1 MLPLISGRVDI
12 MNQDRAH
19 QSRSEVAR
27 NAGLVSL
34 AVMAS
39 RVLGLVRD
47 QVFAALFGAGL
58 HFDAFLTAFRI
69 PNLLRDLLAEGALSS
84 AFVTTFSQTLQQK
97 GRPAALALSNRVAT
111 LSIVAI
117 SLISILGWIF
127 AAEIVR
133 LLAPGFFAVPGKA
146 ELTVNLTR
154 IMIPFLLLIALAA
167 QAMGMLN
174 AFNIFGMPALASAF
188 FNIGIIAGGVALGF
202 LLGPIVGISPI
213 AGMAYG
219 VLIGG
224 FLELAVQW
232 PSLKRCGVSFRA
244 DFTVRDPGVR
254 QIIRLMGPALIGT
267 AAVQINVFVNTN
279 FASAIVDP
287 STGAVI
293 NGPVSWLN
301 YAFRFMQFPIGVFG
315 VAIATAA
322 LPSLSRS
329 TVHPD
334 YAEFRETLAHSLALV
349 FLLCIPSAVGL
360 AVLAKPI
367 VALIFEHGK
376 FTAFDTVQTAKALA
390 AYSIGLAGYGAIKV
404 LSPAFYALHDA
415 RTPMLISLGSIAV
428 NYVMNTLLVGLFGH
442 VGLACS
448 TSVVALVNFFLLALF
463 MRRRLG
469 RLEGHRLGTAI
480 LRILAATVPMA
491 LMAWAISA
499 ALALLPLRGFLLHLF
514 QVTAAITIAA
524 LVFYFACRLL
534 HVREVDEAIDAIG
547 GRLLRMV
554 RPRAA
559 N

>member
-1 MLPLISGRVDI
+1 
-12 MNQDRAH
+12 MNGDSAH
-19 QSRSEVAR
+19 QSRVDVAR
-27 NAGLVSL
+27 NAGIVSL

-47 QVFAALFGAGL
+47 QVFAVLFGAGL

-84 AFVTTFSQTLQQK
+84 AFVTTFSQTLQEK
-97 GRPAALALSNRVAT
+97 GKSAALKLSNRVAS
-111 LSIVAI
+111 LSIIVI
-117 SLISILGWIF
+117 CIISILAWNF
-127 AAEIVR
+127 TAEIVR

-146 ELTVNLTR
+146 ELTIHLTR
-154 IMIPFLLLIALAA
+154 IMIPFLLFIALAA

-188 FNIGIIAGGVALGF
+188 FNIGIIAGGVLLGF
-202 LLGPIVGISPI
+202 FLGPFLGISPI

-232 PSLKRCGVSFRA
+232 PSLKRCGVSFRP

-254 QIIRLMGPALIGT
+254 QIIRLMGPAVIGT

-279 FASAIVDP
+279 FASAIIDP
-287 STGAVI
+287 STGAVT

-329 TVHPD
+329 TVSPD
-334 YAEFRETLAHSLALV
+334 YSEFRQTLAHSLALV

-360 AVLAKPI
+360 AVLAQPI
-367 VALIFEHGK
+367 VALVFEHGK
-376 FTAFDTVQTAKALA
+376 FTAFDTMQTAKALM

-404 LSPAFYALHDA
+404 LSPAFYALNDA

-428 NYVMNTLLVGLFGH
+428 NYVMNSLLVGLFGH
-442 VGLACS
+442 VGLASS
-448 TSVVALVNFFLLALF
+448 TSAVALVNFFLLALF

-469 RLEGHRLGTAI
+469 RLEGRRLGSTV
-480 LRILAATVPMA
+480 LR
-491 LMAWAISA
+491 ISA
-499 ALALLPLRGFLLHLF
+499 ATLAMAFIAWATSAGVSMLPLKGFLLHLS
-514 QVTAAITIAA
+514 QVTAAISLAA
-524 LVFYFACRLL
+524 LAFYSSCRLL
-534 HVREVDEAIDAIG
+534 HVEELHEAIDAIG

-554 RPRAA
+554 RPRPR